1 MELNPQFLFNAVLT
15 IIIGLLGWFGRQLW
29 EASTQLRKDI
39 HEIEVALPTNYVS
52 KNEFTD
58 TMKRIEAMIE
68 KIYDKL
74 DGKAD
79 K

>member
-1 MELNPQFLFNAVLT
+1 MELSPQFLFNASFTLVV
-15 IIIGLLGWFGRQLW
+15 GLLGWFGRQLW
-29 EASTQLRKDI
+29 DAVQELKEDV
-39 HEIEVALPTNYVS
+39 HEIEVVLPTSYVQ
-52 KNEFTD
+52 KYEFND

-74 DGKAD
+74 ENKAD